1 MSGSTRQVAA
11 LSFATQISTKIIN
24 FGLSVLFVRLAPS
37 NCVGYFTLLIAAAQL
52 VCSLGR
58 VGTNYSYAVL
68 LPKQNNSIDCSRL
81 TATYSLFG
89 FAASVAVAAIA
100 MFQLAYSRGMPE
112 AIYSSRY
119 LFAGLTFMYLIGDS
133 LSETIWSIHLATGNF
148 KAVFLR
154 DVWVALAKGALPLVG
169 SITIGPGGVVGGLVI
184 VSAFN
189 CQIALELLRRHQAT
203 AQRQGLSSCFL
214 QPSMYSW
221 SLFKQLLSKGV
232 PFFSVPLVANI
243 ILWPLLMSYV
253 NTAGISS
260 LDGLRVAQICAQV
273 IGVISASLIP
283 VLLIRSS
290 NDQAAG
296 EKMHK
301 RSFQL
306 CWIISMLV
314 YSLYALVDTT
324 ILPVLFG
331 AGAEH
336 SITIARIFVAAAAVQ
351 GLSQIPMQRPLST
364 AILLRLSLL
373 QIASLVV
380 AALVAIHAFEPQA
393 GLLAYAS
400 ITLLSPL
407 ITVLCLPALLGSS
420 LVPANTALMPQI
432 GASAIL
438 MASCYLPPKGPLPML
453 VIGLCAIV
461 TIACNRDLF
470 PQLLTP
476 LRGSH

>member
-1 MSGSTRQVAA
+1 MTGSTKEAAA

-37 NCVGYFTLLIAAAQL
+37 NCIGYFTLLIAAAQL

-68 LPKQNNSIDCSRL
+68 LPKQSSSKDCSKL

-89 FAASVAVAAIA
+89 LAASATVSAVA
-100 MFQLAYSRGMPE
+100 MLQLANSGGMPE
-112 AIYSSRY
+112 AFESNRILLS
-119 LFAGLTFMYLIGDS
+119 GLTLTYLIGDS

-169 SITIGPGGVVGGLVI
+169 SVTIGPAGIVGGLVI

-189 CQIALELLRRHQAT
+189 CQIALGLLRRHQGIGESPWL
-203 AQRQGLSSCFL
+203 RSGFL
-214 QPSMYSW
+214 QPSLYSW
-221 SLFKQLLSKGV
+221 SLFKQLMLKGI

-243 ILWPLLMSYV
+243 ILWPLLMNYV
-253 NTAGISS
+253 STAGISS
-260 LDGLRVAQICAQV
+260 LDGLRVAQICSQA
-273 IGVISASLIP
+273 IGIISASLIP

-290 NDQAAG
+290 HDEG
-296 EKMHK
+296 EGERMHK

-306 CWIISMLV
+306 CWITSMLIFSL
-314 YSLYALVDTT
+314 YSLSDTT
-324 ILPVLFG
+324 ILPILFG
-331 AGAEH
+331 AGAKH

-364 AILLRLSLL
+364 ATLVRLSLL
-373 QIASLVV
+373 QVGSLLV
-380 AALVAIHAFEPQA
+380 AAFVAIHAFEPQA
-393 GLLAYAS
+393 DLLAYAS

-407 ITVLCLPALLGSS
+407 ITVLCLPALLGGS

-438 MASCYLPPKGPLPML
+438 VGSCYLPPTGILPML
-453 VIGLCAIV
+453 VIGICTMMI
-461 TIACNRDLF
+461 IACNRDLF
-470 PQLLTP
+470 PQLLTR